1 MRCSGCGKEIPFSGK
16 VCPYCHRDKS
26 ADQQVHAVV
35 IGITVVC
42 MGLGYLFGGFLG
54 MLIGGGIGVVIA
66 VGVTVS
72 SSGKAEAASQPQQ
85 VRLAPESTASPV
97 APHQQPKTTQQRLA
111 ELEMLRKEGLITE
124 DEFAA
129 KRQAVL
135 DSL

>member
-35 IGITVVC
+35 IAITVVC
-42 MGLGYLFGGFLG
+42 MGLGYLFGGFMG

-72 SSGKAEAASQPQQ
+72 SSGKTEAASQPPQ
-85 VRLAPESTASPV
+85 VRVAPESTP
-97 APHQQPKTTQQRLA
+97 APPQQPKTVQQRLA
-111 ELEMLRKEGLITE
+111 ELDMLRKEGLITE
-124 DEFAA
+124 AEYSA
-129 KRQAVL
+129 KRQAIL